1 MRRHMKVHSEL
12 GQAGSGKE
20 DGEEGGFSEEEG
32 GGAGVE
38 RQRQGSRS
46 SI

>member
-1 MRRHMKVHSEL
+1 MKVHSEL

-20 DGEEGGFSEEEG
+20 DGEEGGFSEEEVG
-32 GGAGVE
+32 SSGAVE